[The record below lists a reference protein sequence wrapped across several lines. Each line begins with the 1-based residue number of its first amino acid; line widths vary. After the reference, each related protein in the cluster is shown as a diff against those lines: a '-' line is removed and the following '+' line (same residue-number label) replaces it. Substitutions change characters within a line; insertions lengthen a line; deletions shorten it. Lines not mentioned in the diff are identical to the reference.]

1 MQNNVKTRKHRT
13 HEQYVEELKE
23 LRPNIEIIDTF
34 INMVTKVKHRCK
46 VCGHEWS
53 PTPHDMLSKNKGNC
67 PNCSKMRA
75 AEKLKRQRYKIGES
89 IIDNNRNITII
100 DVKHEAKSNGHKIWF
115 YKYKCNKCEVEL
127 ASLKNQRRK
136 IKAVE
141 YKGGKCELCNYDKNI
156 SALEFHHL
164 NPEEKDFTISGYKCK
179 WEVLKKELDKCILVC
194 SNCHREIHN
203 PQSTIQNIK
212 EMVEK
217 HKIDVQIKVETH
229 KRNRPSK
236 YKFTLEEV
244 EKKKIGVF

>member
-1 MQNNVKTRKHRT
+1 M
-13 HEQYVEELKE
+13 KE
-23 LRPNIEIIDTF
+23 
-34 INMVTKVKHRCK
+34 
-46 VCGHEWS
+46 
-53 PTPHDMLSKNKGNC
+53 C
-67 PNCSKMRA
+67 PIHGLT
-75 AEKLKRQRYKIGES
+75 EF
-89 IIDNNRNITII
+89 T
-100 DVKHEAKSNGHKIWF
+100 F
-115 YKYKCNKCEVEL
+115 YKSSSHNGQFKCNKCEVEL

-164 NPEEKDFTISGYKCK
+164 NPEEKDFTISGYKCG

-212 EMVEK
+212 EMIEK

-229 KRNRPSK
+229 KRNSPSK

-244 EKKKIGVF
+244 EKKRLECSNWQEVADFYDISISTLKRHRQELKTKKVGANRYKIKTKC